1 MSYVKPAP
9 GYVDRDRAAS
19 LLEKWNPILDF
30 SSDTVKPIT
39 DEHTRFTTAM
49 LLENQETWCI
59 NEAGNT
65 AGAGGIFGSPQQ
77 GTSQFSG
84 DRYAQGDTRLPK
96 VLIPMI
102 RRTFP
107 ELITN
112 EIVGVQPMS
121 GPVGLAFA
129 LRYRYETDPLGGPI
143 NPSPNSGAT
152 GSWLGGNDSAA
163 GLAYPGTGTTGF
175 NRNDG
180 FRYSTLLLRGSTA
193 NGGAGGTA
201 WSFDGNG
208 TTAGTVVRVVGTVS
222 SDAAGAAAT
231 IAPGDAILS
240 LESGELFAGVVD
252 ASSATVTV
260 NVGGASLY
268 QEAEIGY
275 QDLNTRFTGTDG
287 SSHFT
292 GITDGTASDW
302 EMLDSDKGVGEL
314 LSAFELSSNIPQ
326 LTLEF
331 AKTSVDASTRRLA
344 ARWSIELEQDLR
356 NMNGL
361 DVDNELTNAM
371 SYEIQAEIDREMIMR
386 MVQVTLTKGKGAGYS
401 YWYAASADARWLGE
415 RNRDFYAK
423 VVVEANRIA
432 VRNRRGA
439 ANFII
444 ATPRVCAILEMLPE
458 FQWMSVN
465 GNVNTQ
471 PVGIAKVGSV
481 GGRFQVYRDTRTEAQ
496 KGALYGGSGKR
507 ASDFEYALLGYKG
520 SEYYDTGIVYCP
532 YIPVMIQ
539 RTIGPNDFSPRV
551 GLLTRYGVVDN
562 LFGADLYYH
571 TIIVKGLS
579 NPENPGT
586 GGFRPGDGVLYL

>member
-9 GYVDRDRAAS
+9 GYIDKDRAQTI
-19 LLEKWNPILDF
+19 LEKWNPILDF
-30 SSDTVKPIT
+30 KSDTVKPIT

-49 LLENQETWCI
+49 LLENQENWCI
-59 NEAGNT
+59 NEAANT
-65 AGAGGIFGSPQQ
+65 AGGGGVFGAASASSS
-77 GTSQFSG
+77 SQFSG
-84 DRYAQGDTRLPK
+84 DRYAPGDARLPK

-129 LRYRYETDPLGGPI
+129 LRYRYESDPLGGPVS
-143 NPSPNSGAT
+143 PSPFTTPGGGGPGTPVTASGPGT
-152 GSWLGGNDSAA
+152 WLGGNDSAA
-163 GLAYPGTGTTGF
+163 GTTLDPASNRATSYRFPSTINHTFGGVDRRLQVVTIASGVAPGPGLPSNAETLAAALGANQCILAWDTGKIYIAGTT
-175 NRNDG
+175 DA
-180 FRYSTLLLRGSTA
+180 TA
-193 NGGAGGTA
+193 PE
-201 WSFDGNG
+201 FKE
-208 TTAGTVVRVVGTVS
+208 
-222 SDAAGAAAT
+222 
-231 IAPGDAILS
+231 P
-240 LESGELFAGVVD
+240 
-252 ASSATVTV
+252 
-260 NVGGASLY
+260 
-268 QEAEIGY
+268 EIGY
-275 QDLNTRFTGTDG
+275 QDLNTRFTGT
-287 SSHFT
+287 SSNFFQSAVDPAT
-292 GITDGTASDW
+292 GAVDFEMLASDN
-302 EMLDSDKGVGEL
+302 GVGEL

-331 AKTSVDASTRRLA
+331 AKTSVDATTRRLA

-386 MVQVTLTKGKGAGYS
+386 MIQVTLNKGRGAGYS
-401 YWYAASADARWLGE
+401 FWFAQSADGRWLGE

-423 VVVEANRIA
+423 IVVEANRIA
-432 VRNRRGA
+432 VRNRRGT

-458 FQWMSVN
+458 FQWMPMNSS
-465 GNVNTQ
+465 VNTQ

-496 KGALYGGSGKR
+496 KGALYGGSGNRR
-507 ASDFEYALLGYKG
+507 ADFEYALLGYKG

-579 NPENPGT
+579 DPSAPGE
-586 GGFRPGDGVLYL
+586 GGFKPGSGVLYL